1 MNAKIKSN
9 IVGLKELREN
19 METYIKRINK
29 GESITVFRRST
40 PLFRI
45 SPVDSEEIGW
55 ETVVDFTKETGRGVP
70 VEELLK
76 SMKVYGQKSK
86 VSKKTTGLDIKK
98 LSGYS
103 DVYRVRTGNIRIIF
117 LDDKRHTEVLEI
129 SRRSEKT
136 YKDF

>member
-45 SPVDSEEIGW
+45 SPVDSEEI
-55 ETVVDFTKETGRGVP
+55 VLRKI
-70 VEELLK
+70 L
-76 SMKVYGQKSK
+76 SK
-86 VSKKTTGLDIKK
+86 NTTGLDIKK

-117 LDDKRHTEVLEI
+117 LDDKRHAEVLEI

>member
-86 VSKKTTGLDIKK
+86 VSKKTK
-98 LSGYS
+98 
-103 DVYRVRTGNIRIIF
+103 
-117 LDDKRHTEVLEI
+117 
-129 SRRSEKT
+129 
-136 YKDF
+136 